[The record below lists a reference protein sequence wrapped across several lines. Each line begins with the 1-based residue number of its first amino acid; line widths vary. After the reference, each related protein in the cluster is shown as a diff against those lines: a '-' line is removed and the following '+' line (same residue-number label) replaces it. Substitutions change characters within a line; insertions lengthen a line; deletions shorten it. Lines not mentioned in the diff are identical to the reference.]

1 MTPSPLTTVATI
13 PVPTGWRYV
22 WEDMP
27 SIERDVG
34 NHTLIVAL
42 EDGTWHWWLCPKGT
56 ATSVARGDAWD
67 MLDAV
72 WRVFDALARRLDSNG
87 GGA

>member
-1 MTPSPLTTVATI
+1 MTPSPLVAVATI

-42 EDGTWHWWLCPKGT
+42 EDGTWHWWLCIQGNP
-56 ATSVARGDAWD
+56 SSLDRGQGDDMVDAI
-67 MLDAV
+67 

-87 GGA
+87 GAA